1 MRVFCESTRAKRQ
14 CERALVCFFAHGV
27 PALLALVGLCHNM
40 IMAVKMV
47 SDLHQG
53 TGASDLFCER
63 WKRKSAN
70 PSTKTPSLGATAT
83 NLFDGSGVNNEDFL
97 EYQTMETS
105 KTKELTP
112 NLMRTFIVLLDQI
125 VDVTCPCTSVDTLDA
140 APAANALDST
150 PLDLACKKGQVVKDV
165 SLQWE
170 LSGLE
175 GCATNRRRF
184 WLGPRLVQE
193 RSRRQTDAKL
203 GPESRSTNDRP

>member
-1 MRVFCESTRAKRQ
+1 MRSVARRRQ
-14 CERALVCFFAHGV
+14 TGALPVDNTVNEEMKKWSCRVNQEKVSVKH
-27 PALLALVGLCHNM
+27 ALLALVGLCHNM

-53 TGASDLFCER
+53 PGDSDLFCER

-97 EYQTMETS
+97 ENQTMETS

-112 NLMRTFIVLLDQI
+112 NLMRTFSVLLDQI
-125 VDVTCPCTSVDTLDA
+125 VDVTCPCTSADTLDA

-150 PLDLACKKGQVVKDV
+150 PLDLACKKDR
-165 SLQWE
+165 
-170 LSGLE
+170 SGK
-175 GCATNRRRF
+175 T
-184 WLGPRLVQE
+184 
-193 RSRRQTDAKL
+193 
-203 GPESRSTNDRP
+203 